1 MSTFKRF
8 FCCFAPSSESR
19 RQREAS
25 APHSAARVHPFQ
37 NASTLSQ
44 TDASGFLPKKLVKI
58 NSMFGTSDLMA
69 SEFRSPNFKEL
80 RYNCPICFCYYNKI
94 LETSCCSNYICH
106 GCSDGL
112 NFRVLANARINV
124 VSCPFCSIE
133 EFTIKDVD
141 PNQRVKTYSDTPM
154 MRSTP
159 RERGFGQ
166 IKDLLDYKFSRFAD
180 NPEKKEEEE
189 NKEKES
195 QIVEVGFASDGFNEF
210 KNPVEKPSRPLT
222 AETAMRT
229 SAVSFQV
236 TPKKRMKGHPTKE
249 ESISVAAHQN
259 LTLIDKIFEK
269 KNKGEVQVSHNPT
282 VNHSLLSIIPV

>member
-1 MSTFKRF
+1 MSTFKRL
-8 FCCFAPSSESR
+8 FCCFVPHSEAR
-19 RQREAS
+19 GQRETS
-25 APHSAARVHPFQ
+25 ALHSVARVHPSQ

-58 NSMFGTSDLMA
+58 NSMFGTTDLMA
-69 SEFRSPNFKEL
+69 SEFKSPNFKEL

-124 VSCPFCSIE
+124 VSCPFCSVE

-141 PNQRVKTYSDTPM
+141 PNQRVKTYSDTPI
-154 MRSTP
+154 RSSS

-180 NPEKKEEEE
+180 NPEKKEES
-189 NKEKES
+189 KEKES

-210 KNPVEKPSRPLT
+210 KHSIEKPSRPVS
-222 AETAMRT
+222 AETAMKT
-229 SAVSFQV
+229 STLSFQI
-236 TPKKRMKGHPTKE
+236 TPKKRTKGHPNKE
-249 ESISVAAHQN
+249 LVVPPLNQS
-259 LTLIDKIFEK
+259 LTLIDKLFEQ
-269 KNKGEVQVSHNPT
+269 KNKVEFQVSQDPALT
-282 VNHSLLSIIPV
+282 PSLLSVIKV